1 MNWFWL
7 AIFSALLSALAAL
20 LQKKVLKNISA
31 LDFSFIVSFLIAIFS
46 TLLLFF
52 ADFQKVNSVSLTFL
66 FIKSLL
72 NATAFLCIMTSLK
85 NLELS
90 RALPLLA
97 SSPMV
102 IALLAFIF
110 LGEGLKGIEVTG
122 MFLIVS
128 GTYLLELKKN
138 ESVLTPFTIYKNSKY
153 HRIILLALVLISVSS
168 VMDKFI
174 LIEYKIPP
182 LTFVFIQNLFF
193 LFIFFVVYIF
203 NKNKNKNK
211 IKDLFKANSGSM
223 IFVIIV
229 IAIVTIGYRVMQIE
243 AVKLAPVGIVISIKR
258 LSVLFAVIIGA
269 KLFKE
274 ESYFKK
280 IIATILIVAGAMMI
294 YRD

>member
-203 NKNKNKNK
+203 NKNKNKIK

>member
-52 ADFQKVNSVSLTFL
+52 ADFQKVYSVSLTFL

-193 LFIFFVVYIF
+193 LFIFSVVYIF
-203 NKNKNKNK
+203 NKNKNKIK

-229 IAIVTIGYRVMQIE
+229 IACLLYTS
-243 AVKLAPVGIVISIKR
+243 PSP
-258 LSVLFAVIIGA
+258 
-269 KLFKE
+269 
-274 ESYFKK
+274 
-280 IIATILIVAGAMMI
+280 
-294 YRD
+294 RD